1 MQNLIENEISAF
13 DFITN
18 IEKTTGGVRVKKNL
32 TVKKPVLQK
41 YDERQANSNLKPSGQ
56 DKIIMKQLDKTIEA
70 NETVLRDMQI
80 LTERNEE
87 LRKLRGQIG
96 AGSLGIE
103 TGDIELQNKY
113 EPATP
118 SEKDNETEFEADSVE
133 WGLRA

>member
-1 MQNLIENEISAF
+1 
-13 DFITN
+13 
-18 IEKTTGGVRVKKNL
+18 
-32 TVKKPVLQK
+32 
-41 YDERQANSNLKPSGQ
+41 
-56 DKIIMKQLDKTIEA
+56 
-70 NETVLRDMQI
+70 MQI

>member
-1 MQNLIENEISAF
+1 MNH
-13 DFITN
+13 
-18 IEKTTGGVRVKKNL
+18 
-32 TVKKPVLQK
+32 
-41 YDERQANSNLKPSGQ
+41 
-56 DKIIMKQLDKTIEA
+56 LDKTIEA

-87 LRKLRGQIG
+87 LRKLRGQIA

-103 TGDIELQNKY
+103 TGEIELQDKR
-113 EPATP
+113 ESATL

>member
-18 IEKTTGGVRVKKNL
+18 IEKTTGGVRVKRNL

-41 YDERQANSNLKPSGQ
+41 HDERQANSNLKPSGQ

-87 LRKLRGQIG
+87 LRKLRGQIS

-103 TGDIELQNKY
+103 TGDIELQEKY